1 MPAPVSVSLRLAILT
16 ALSVSGCLAQNY
28 LKTNGREIVDSSN
41 RVVRITG
48 VNWFGLE
55 TTNFAP
61 HGLWTRSMSS
71 MLDQI
76 RDLGY
81 NTIRVPFSNQLFDA
95 GSIPNGIDFP
105 RMLTWPD

>member
-1 MPAPVSVSLRLAILT
+1 MLRSTVLILVC
-16 ALSVSGCLAQNY
+16 ASGLFAQNY
-28 LKTNGREIVDSSN
+28 LHTNGREIVDSNN
-41 RVVRITG
+41 RPVRITG

-55 TTNFAP
+55 TSNFAP

-81 NTIRVPFSNQLFDA
+81 NTIRD
-95 GSIPNGIDFP
+95 
-105 RMLTWPD
+105 RRR